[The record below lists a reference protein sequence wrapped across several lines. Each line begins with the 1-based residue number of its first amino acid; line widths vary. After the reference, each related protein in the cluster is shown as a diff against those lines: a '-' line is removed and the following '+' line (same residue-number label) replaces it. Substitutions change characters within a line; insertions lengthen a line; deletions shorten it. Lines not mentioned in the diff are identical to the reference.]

1 MARYFNGKFRPINK
15 YFCQDLSRQNE
26 DVFYEIPP
34 FAVDKKTGEFL
45 NKTDKPIIKK
55 IGSVNVYEKI
65 QSYLQDCDI
74 YEILARVSKGEESLL
89 TQNIGSFGD
98 FADVPDNIHS
108 LVSYLQESKEKLDT
122 LLPETQKALLSGGN
136 INIEDIV
143 KSEVSVQLANLKI
156 SNKTNDEVKGE

>member
-1 MARYFNGKFRPINK
+1 MARYFNGNFRPIKN
-15 YFCQDLSRQNE
+15 YSLQDLSRQEE

-55 IGSVNVYEKI
+55 IGSVNVYDKI

-89 TQNIGSFGD
+89 TQNIGTFGD
-98 FADVPDNIHS
+98 FTQVPDNIHS
-108 LVSYLQESKEKLDT
+108 LVSYLEESKQKLGS
-122 LLPETQKALLSGGN
+122 LLPETQKALLSGN
-136 INIEDIV
+136 KLNIEDIV
-143 KSEVSVQLANLKI
+143 KSEVAVQLAKMNI
-156 SNKTNDEVKGE
+156 NKSDDQVKGE